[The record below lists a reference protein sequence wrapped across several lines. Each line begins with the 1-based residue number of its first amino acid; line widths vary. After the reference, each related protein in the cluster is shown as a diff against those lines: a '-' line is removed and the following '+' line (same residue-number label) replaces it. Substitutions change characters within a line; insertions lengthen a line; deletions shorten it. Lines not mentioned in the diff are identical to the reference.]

1 MVHVLFSYYKERMII
16 VTERHE
22 GYMPYENLN
31 DAFRYL
37 VDVLEK
43 QTQSGAGD
51 IEEIQTIADSL
62 QTIAEQMNRVLYVD
76 GVNEATPGGQAYIEQ
91 YGQVGLQTVSE
102 NVLDDLLILKES
114 NTSNINTT
122 KYLKAEVLTATS
134 KVSDNDTTIAELRD
148 RVLALEEKVNTPTE
162 PPTEPP
168 AETGE
173 V

>member
-43 QTQSGAGD
+43 QTKSGAGD
-51 IEEIQTIADSL
+51 IKEIKAIADSL
-62 QTIAEQMNRVLYVD
+62 QTVAEQMNRVLYVD
-76 GVNEATPGGQAYIEQ
+76 GVNEATPGGKAFIEQ
-91 YGQVGLQTVSE
+91 YGQVGLQAVSE
-102 NVLDDLLILKES
+102 NVLNDLLALKQS
-114 NTSNINTT
+114 NTTHINEVEGLDSDIKSALNVVHQNDNI
-122 KYLKAEVLTATS
+122 
-134 KVSDNDTTIAELRD
+134 IADLAS
-148 RVLALEEKVNTPTE
+148 RVEALEKKVNTPTDPE
-162 PPTEPP
+162 
-168 AETGE
+168 GG

>member
-1 MVHVLFSYYKERMII
+1 MIV

-51 IEEIQTIADSL
+51 IEEIKDIADSL
-62 QTIAEQMNRVLYVD
+62 QTVAEQMNRVLYVD
-76 GVNEATPGGQAYIEQ
+76 GVNEATPGGKAFIEQ

-102 NVLDDLLILKES
+102 NVLNDLLALKQS
-114 NTSNINTT
+114 NTTHINEVEGLDSDIKGALNVVHQNDNI
-122 KYLKAEVLTATS
+122 
-134 KVSDNDTTIAELRD
+134 IADLAG
-148 RVLALEEKVNTPTE
+148 RVEALETKVNTPTDPE
-162 PPTEPP
+162 
-168 AETGE
+168 GG

>member
-1 MVHVLFSYYKERMII
+1 MNYMVHVLFSYYKERVIV

-51 IEEIQTIADSL
+51 IEEIKAIADSL
-62 QTIAEQMNRVLYVD
+62 QTVAEQMNRVLYVD
-76 GVNEATPGGQAYIEQ
+76 GVNEATPGGKAFIEQ

-102 NVLDDLLILKES
+102 NVLNDLLALKQS
-114 NTSNINTT
+114 NTTHINEVEGLDSDIKSALNVVHQNDNI
-122 KYLKAEVLTATS
+122 
-134 KVSDNDTTIAELRD
+134 IADLAG
-148 RVLALEEKVNTPTE
+148 RVEALETKVNTSTDPE
-162 PPTEPP
+162 
-168 AETGE
+168 GG

>member
-1 MVHVLFSYYKERMII
+1 MII

-51 IEEIQTIADSL
+51 TKEIKAIADSL
-62 QTIAEQMNRVLYVD
+62 QTVAEQMNRVLYVD
-76 GVNEATPGGQAYIEQ
+76 GVNEDTPGGKAFIEQ

-102 NVLDDLLILKES
+102 NVLNDLLALKQS
-114 NTSNINTT
+114 NTTHISEVEGLDSDIKSALNVVHQNDNI
-122 KYLKAEVLTATS
+122 
-134 KVSDNDTTIAELRD
+134 IADLAS
-148 RVLALEEKVNTPTE
+148 RVEALEKKVNTPTDPE
-162 PPTEPP
+162 
-168 AETGE
+168 GG